1 MEKWVL
7 IGQAWYKMSPKAGCV
22 FPLGPERKSD
32 QMLNRFLGLLTGLL
46 GRHTVACL
54 WAIH

>member
-7 IGQAWYKMSPKAGCV
+7 IGQAWCKMSPKAGCV